1 MHEEVRGT
9 SGVCLTLF
17 CLYESFSD
25 RVTMLMNTRC
35 LEKQQPYQVAG
46 LSRSS
51 SLLQKQPPGTKM
63 SVAHVRVM

>member
-1 MHEEVRGT
+1 
-9 SGVCLTLF
+9 
-17 CLYESFSD
+17 
-25 RVTMLMNTRC
+25 MLMNTRC